1 MNEMIQSRRQIV
13 AGAPEGVDALVLA
26 DKARQAECGH
36 LHIVTDDVRL
46 SSLKD
51 SLRFFAPDVAVLDFP
66 AWDCVPYDRVSP
78 HAEVVARRMDVLLR
92 LAAVGEEAEDGPHI
106 IIATAAAML
115 QRVPP
120 VSAFR
125 GMVREIKPGTRL
137 DTDALAA
144 ELGRT
149 GYHRAEQV
157 MEPGEFA
164 IRGGLIDLFPPG
176 HDDPI
181 RIDLFGDEVDTL
193 RSFDPVDQRTTGKV
207 KALRL
212 KPMSEV
218 VLSKDAI
225 ERFRTRYRELFG
237 AVSGTDPLYEAV
249 SNGQTYPGMEHWLPL
264 FHAGLDTLFAYVPKA
279 TVSLDHQADEAIQAR
294 LDLISDYYESRR
306 IADPSSGGAKLG
318 LDEGSAVYHPVPPA
332 QLFLDDKEWS
342 RLLMATAPSDL
353 RPFAAADVD
362 VTAVDAGGRAGRD
375 FADVRTMP
383 DGNVYE
389 AFKQHSVEQRAAG
402 RKVIL
407 AANTEGSRRRLLGVL
422 HDHNLATAKTVN
434 SYSDISS
441 GGNTEVSLIILP
453 LGRGFVTDS
462 LALVTEQDLLGERLA
477 RRTRRRKAEAFI
489 ADASQLGEGDLVV
502 HLEHGIGRYE
512 GLETLDVG
520 GARHDCLK
528 VSYHGDDRL
537 YVPVENI
544 DVLSRFGSEQ
554 GNTMLDKLGGVAWQ
568 ARKANL
574 KERIREMA
582 EQLIKIAA
590 ARELKSAET
599 FTPPEGAYD
608 EFCARFPF
616 SETDDQLR
624 AISDVMEDFAKGRP
638 MDRLVCGDVGFG
650 KTEVAL
656 RAAFVA
662 ALTGVQVAVV
672 VPTTLLARQHFSTFK
687 NRFEGFPIKIRQLS
701 RLVSPKD
708 ADAVREGLR
717 TGSVDVV
724 IGTHALLAKSV
735 DFANLGLLIVD
746 EEQHFGVGHKERLK
760 QIKTDVHVL
769 TLTATPIPRTLQMAL
784 TGVRDLSLMATP
796 PVDRLAVRTFLM
808 PYDHVVIRE
817 ALMRERFRGGQ
828 SFYVCPR
835 LADLDAMAAQLRKVA
850 PDIKVVM
857 AHGQMNPTALEDV
870 MTAFADGEYDVLLAT
885 NIIESGLDL
894 PRVNTI
900 IIHRSD
906 MFGLSQLYQL
916 RGRVGRS
923 KTRAYAYLTVPA
935 NKKLTAAAAKRLDV
949 MQTLD
954 SLGAGFSLASHDL
967 DIRGA
972 GNLLGD
978 EQSGHIKEV
987 GIELYQQL
995 LEEAVA
1001 AAREGGGDNAAESE
1015 ETFSPQITV
1024 GATVLIPEPYVRDL
1038 GARLVLYRRAADLQ
1052 DQAEIDDFAVELE
1065 DRFGKVPTEVENLL
1079 TIVAIKA
1086 LCRAAHVEKID
1097 AGPKG
1102 AVLTLHKNEFPNP
1115 IGLVEFISQQ
1125 AGTVKVRPDHKIV
1138 IMRLWYDVDERMAGI
1153 KEMLGR
1159 LAELAKVDED
1169 DGS

>member
-1 MNEMIQSRRQIV
+1 
-13 AGAPEGVDALVLA
+13 
-26 DKARQAECGH
+26 
-36 LHIVTDDVRL
+36 
-46 SSLKD
+46 
-51 SLRFFAPDVAVLDFP
+51 
-66 AWDCVPYDRVSP
+66 
-78 HAEVVARRMDVLLR
+78 
-92 LAAVGEEAEDGPHI
+92 
-106 IIATAAAML
+106 
-115 QRVPP
+115 
-120 VSAFR
+120 
-125 GMVREIKPGTRL
+125 MVREIKPGTRI
-137 DTDALAA
+137 DTDALAL
-144 ELGRT
+144 ELGCT

-176 HDDPI
+176 DCNPI
-181 RIDLFGDEVDTL
+181 RIDLFGDEVETL

-207 KALRL
+207 KVLRL
-212 KPMSEV
+212 KPMSEI
-218 VLSKDAI
+218 VLSRDGV

-237 AVSGTDPLYEAV
+237 AISGLDPLYEAV
-249 SNGQTYPGMEHWLPL
+249 SNGQAYPGMEHWLPL
-264 FHAGLDTLFAYVPKA
+264 FHPGLDTLFAYVPNS
-279 TVSLDHQADEAIQAR
+279 TVSLDHHAEEAIQAR

-318 LDEGSAVYHPVPPA
+318 LNEGSAVYHPVPPA
-332 QLFLDDKEWS
+332 ELFLDGEEWS

-353 RPFAAADVD
+353 RPFAAVDVD
-362 VTAVDAGGRAGRD
+362 ETAVDAGGRAGRD
-375 FADVRTMP
+375 FADVRAMP

-402 RKVIL
+402 RKVVL

-422 HDHNLATAKTVN
+422 HDHNLVTAKTVE
-434 SYSDISS
+434 SYSDILS
-441 GGNTEVSLIILP
+441 GENTEVSLIVLP
-453 LGRGFVTDS
+453 LGRGFVTDR
-462 LALVTEQDLLGERLA
+462 LALITEQDLLGERLV
-477 RRTRRRKAEAFI
+477 RRSRRRKAEAFI
-489 ADASQLGEGDLVV
+489 ANASQLGEGDIVV

-520 GARHDCLK
+520 GAPHDCLK
-528 VSYHGDDRL
+528 VSYHRDDRL

-544 DVLSRFGSEQ
+544 EVLSRFGSEQ
-554 GNTMLDKLGGVAWQ
+554 GNTVLDKLGGVAWQ

-582 EQLIKIAA
+582 EQLIKVAA

-624 AISDVMEDFAKGRP
+624 AITDVMEDFTKGRP

-672 VPTTLLARQHFSTFK
+672 VPTTLLARQHFSTFRD
-687 NRFEGFPIKIRQLS
+687 RFEGFPINVRQLS
-701 RLVSPKD
+701 RFVSPKD
-708 ADAVREGLR
+708 ADTVREGLK
-717 TGSVDVV
+717 TGSVDLV
-724 IGTHALLAKSV
+724 IGTHALLSKSV

-760 QIKTDVHVL
+760 QIKADVHVL

-835 LADLDAMAAQLRKVA
+835 LADLDAMALQLKRIA

-857 AHGQMNPTALEDV
+857 GHGQMSPTALEDV
-870 MTAFADGEYDVLLAT
+870 MTAFSDGEFDVLLAT

-935 NKKLTAAAAKRLDV
+935 NKKLTASATKRLDV

-1001 AAREGGGDNAAESE
+1001 AARERGGDAVGAEE
-1015 ETFSPQITV
+1015 AFSPQITV
-1024 GATVLIPEPYVRDL
+1024 GAPVLIPEPYVRDL

-1052 DQAEIDDFAVELE
+1052 DQAEIDDFALELE
-1065 DRFGKVPTEVENLL
+1065 DRFGKVPIEVENLL

-1086 LCRAAHVEKID
+1086 LCRAAHIEKID

-1115 IGLVEFISQQ
+1115 IGLVQFISQQ
-1125 AGTVKVRPDHKIV
+1125 AGTVKVRSDHKVV

-1153 KEMLGR
+1153 KEMLGQ
-1159 LAELAKVDED
+1159 LAQLAKLDED
-1169 DGS
+1169 HGS

>member
-1 MNEMIQSRRQIV
+1 MTEMIKYRRNII

-26 DKARQAECGH
+26 DRARKSEHGH
-36 LHIVTDDVRL
+36 LHIVMDDIRL

-51 SLRFFAPDVAVLDFP
+51 SLQFFAPDLAVLDFP

-78 HAEVVARRMDVLLR
+78 HAEVIARRMDVLLR
-92 LAAVGEEAEDGPHI
+92 LAAVGEDAEVSPYI
-106 IIATAAAML
+106 VIATASSVL
-115 QRVPP
+115 QKVPP

-125 GMVREIKPGTRL
+125 GMVREIKPGTRI
-137 DTDALAA
+137 DTDALAL
-144 ELGRT
+144 ELGCT

-176 HDDPI
+176 DCNPI
-181 RIDLFGDEVDTL
+181 RIDLFGDEVETL

-207 KALRL
+207 KVLRL
-212 KPMSEV
+212 KPMSEI
-218 VLSKDAI
+218 VLSRDGV

-237 AVSGTDPLYEAV
+237 AISGLDPLYEAV
-249 SNGQTYPGMEHWLPL
+249 SNGQAYPGMEHWLPL
-264 FHAGLDTLFAYVPKA
+264 FHPGLDTLFAYVPNS
-279 TVSLDHQADEAIQAR
+279 TVSLDHHAEEAIQAR

-318 LDEGSAVYHPVPPA
+318 LNEGSAVYHPVPPA
-332 QLFLDDKEWS
+332 ELFLDGEEWS

-353 RPFAAADVD
+353 RPFAAVDVD
-362 VTAVDAGGRAGRD
+362 ETAVDAGGRAGRD
-375 FADVRTMP
+375 FADVRAMP

-402 RKVIL
+402 RKVVL

-422 HDHNLATAKTVN
+422 HDHNLVTAKTVE
-434 SYSDISS
+434 SYSDILS
-441 GGNTEVSLIILP
+441 GENTEVSLIVLP
-453 LGRGFVTDS
+453 LGRGFVTDR
-462 LALVTEQDLLGERLA
+462 LALITEQDLLGERLV
-477 RRTRRRKAEAFI
+477 RRSRRRKAEAFI
-489 ADASQLGEGDLVV
+489 ANASQLGEGDIVV

-520 GARHDCLK
+520 GAPHDCLK
-528 VSYHGDDRL
+528 VSYHRDDRL

-544 DVLSRFGSEQ
+544 EVLSRFGSEQ
-554 GNTMLDKLGGVAWQ
+554 GNTVLDKLGGVAWQ

-582 EQLIKIAA
+582 EQLIKVAA

-624 AISDVMEDFAKGRP
+624 AITDVMEDFTKGRP

-672 VPTTLLARQHFSTFK
+672 VPTTLLARQHFSTFRD
-687 NRFEGFPIKIRQLS
+687 RFEGFPINVRQLS
-701 RLVSPKD
+701 RFVSPKD
-708 ADAVREGLR
+708 ADTVREGLK
-717 TGSVDVV
+717 TGSVDLV
-724 IGTHALLAKSV
+724 IGTHALLSKSV

-760 QIKTDVHVL
+760 QIKADVHVL

-835 LADLDAMAAQLRKVA
+835 LADLDAMALQLKRIA

-857 AHGQMNPTALEDV
+857 GHGQMSPTALEDV
-870 MTAFADGEYDVLLAT
+870 MTAFSDGEFDVLLAT

-935 NKKLTAAAAKRLDV
+935 NKKLTASATKRLDV

-1001 AAREGGGDNAAESE
+1001 AARERGGDAVGAEE
-1015 ETFSPQITV
+1015 AFSPQITV
-1024 GATVLIPEPYVRDL
+1024 GAPVLIPEPYVRDL

-1052 DQAEIDDFAVELE
+1052 DQAEIDDFALELE
-1065 DRFGKVPTEVENLL
+1065 DRFGKVPIEVENLL

-1086 LCRAAHVEKID
+1086 LCRAAHIEKID

-1115 IGLVEFISQQ
+1115 IGLVQFISQQ
-1125 AGTVKVRPDHKIV
+1125 AGTVKVRSDHKVV

-1153 KEMLGR
+1153 KEMLGQ
-1159 LAELAKVDED
+1159 LAQLAKLDED
-1169 DGS
+1169 HGS

>member
-1 MNEMIQSRRQIV
+1 MNEITHVRREVI

-26 DKARQAECGH
+26 VKAREADTGH
-36 LHIVTDDVRL
+36 LHVVTDDVRL

-51 SLRFFAPDVAVLDFP
+51 SLRFFAPDVTVLDFP

-92 LAAVGEEAEDGPHI
+92 LAAVEKTDSRKPYI
-106 IIATAAAML
+106 VLATAAAVL
-115 QRVPP
+115 QKVPP

-125 GMVREIKPGTRL
+125 GMARDIKPGSRL
-137 DTDALAA
+137 DTDELAG
-144 ELGRT
+144 ELSRT
-149 GYHRAEQV
+149 GYQRAEQV

-164 IRGGLIDLFPPG
+164 IRGGLVDLFPPG
-176 HDDPI
+176 HDDPV

-193 RSFDPVDQRTTGKV
+193 RSFDPVDQRTTGQIKT
-207 KALRL
+207 LRL
-212 KPMSEV
+212 KPMSEA
-218 VLSKDAI
+218 VLTKDAI
-225 ERFRTRYRELFG
+225 ERFRTGYRELFG
-237 AVSGTDPLYEAV
+237 AVSGTDPLYEAI

-264 FHAGLDTLFAYVPKA
+264 FHAGLDTLFAYLPEA
-279 TVSLDHQADEAIQAR
+279 GVSLDHQVDDAIQGR
-294 LDLISDYYESRR
+294 LDLIRDYYESRR
-306 IADPSSGGAKLG
+306 MADPASGGAKLG
-318 LDEGSAVYHPVPPA
+318 LDEAGAVYHPIPPA
-332 QLFLDDKEWS
+332 QLFLDDKEWA
-342 RLLMATAPSDL
+342 RTLLHNKPTDL
-353 RPFAAADVD
+353 RPFGAADVD
-362 VTAVDAGGRAGRD
+362 EAATDAGGRAGRD
-375 FADVRTMP
+375 YADVRALP

-407 AANTEGSRRRLLGVL
+407 AANTEGSRSRLLGLL
-422 HDHNLATAKTVN
+422 HDHNLATAKSVD
-434 SYSDISS
+434 SYADITS
-441 GGNTEVSLIILP
+441 GAGTDVSLVVLP
-453 LGRGFVTDS
+453 IGRGFVTES
-462 LALVTEQDLLGERLA
+462 LAVISEQDLLGERLA

-489 ADASQLGEGDLVV
+489 ADASQLGDGDLVV

-520 GARHDCLK
+520 GAPHDCLK

-544 DVLSRFGSEQ
+544 EVLSRFGSEQ
-554 GNTMLDKLGGVAWQ
+554 DGTMLDKLGGVAWQ
-568 ARKANL
+568 ARKAKL

-582 EQLIKIAA
+582 EQLIRIAA
-590 ARELKSAET
+590 ERELKPAET

-616 SETDDQLR
+616 SETEDQLR

-662 ALTGVQVAVV
+662 ALTGVQVAIV
-672 VPTTLLARQHFSTFK
+672 VPTTLLARQHYANFQA
-687 NRFEGFPIKIRQLS
+687 RFEGFPIKVKQLS
-701 RLVSPKD
+701 RLVSASD
-708 ADAVREGLR
+708 ANDVRDGLKS
-717 TGSVDVV
+717 GSVDVV

-735 DFANLGLLIVD
+735 EFANLGLLVVD

-760 QIKTDVHVL
+760 QIKADVHVL

-784 TGVRDLSLMATP
+784 TGVRDLSLIATP
-796 PVDRLAVRTFLM
+796 PVDRLAVRTFIL
-808 PYDHVVIRE
+808 PYDQVVIRE
-817 ALMRERFRGGQ
+817 AIMRERFRGGQ
-828 SFYVCPR
+828 CFYVCPR
-835 LADLDAMAAQLRKVA
+835 LADLDAIASKLRKLV
-850 PDIKVVM
+850 PEIKVTM

-935 NKKLTAAAAKRLDV
+935 NKTLTVTAQKRLDV

-1001 AAREGGGDNAAESE
+1001 SARAGGGDDSVTAE
-1015 ETFSPQITV
+1015 ETFSPQITL
-1024 GATVLIPEPYVRDL
+1024 GAPVLIPEGYVKDL
-1038 GARLVLYRRAADLQ
+1038 GARLALYRRAADLQ
-1052 DQAEIDDFAVELE
+1052 DQAEIDDFAMELE
-1065 DRFGKVPTEVENLL
+1065 DRFGKVPMEVENLL
-1079 TIVAIKA
+1079 TVVAIKA
-1086 LCRAAHVEKID
+1086 LCRAAHVEKVD

-1115 IGLVEFISQQ
+1115 IGLVEFISQN

-1138 IMRLWYDVDERMAGI
+1138 IIRTWSDVDERMAGI
-1153 KEMLGR
+1153 KQMLGK
-1159 LAELAKVDED
+1159 LAELAVVED
-1169 DGS
+1169 AA

>member
-1 MNEMIQSRRQIV
+1 MSEVTQVRRKII

-26 DKARQAECGH
+26 EKARQNAHGH
-36 LHIVTDDVRL
+36 LHIVSDDMRL
-46 SSLKD
+46 SSLMD
-51 SLRFFAPDVAVLDFP
+51 SLRFFAPDVTVLAFP

-78 HAEVVARRMDVLLR
+78 HADVVARRMDVLLR
-92 LAAVGEEAEDGPHI
+92 LAAVGAEAEAGPRLLI
-106 IIATAAAML
+106 TTASAIL

-120 VSAFR
+120 LSAFR
-125 GMVREIKPGTRL
+125 GMVREIKPGSRL
-137 DTDALAA
+137 NTDELAMD
-144 ELGRT
+144 LGRT
-149 GYHRAEQV
+149 GYQRAEQV

-164 IRGGLIDLFPPG
+164 IRGGLIDLYPPG
-176 HDDPI
+176 HEDPV
-181 RIDLFGDEVDTL
+181 RIDLFGDEVETL
-193 RSFDPVDQRTTGKV
+193 RSFDPVDQRTTGKI
-207 KALRL
+207 ASLRL

-218 VLSKDAI
+218 ILSKDAI
-225 ERFRTRYRELFG
+225 ERFRTGYRELFG
-237 AVSGTDPLYEAV
+237 AVSSADLLYDSV
-249 SNGQTYPGMEHWLPL
+249 SNGQTFPGFEHWLPL
-264 FHAGLDTLFAYVPKA
+264 FHAGLDTLFAYLPDSGL
-279 TVSLDHQADEAIQAR
+279 SLDHQVEDAIAAR
-294 LDLISDYYESRR
+294 LDLVRDYYESRR
-306 IADPSSGGAKLG
+306 MADPSSGGAKLG
-318 LDEGSAVYHPVPPA
+318 LDEGGAVYHPIPPA
-332 QLFLDDKEWS
+332 KLFLDEAEWS
-342 RLLMATAPSDL
+342 RTLLTLQPIDI
-353 RPFAAADVD
+353 RPFEPVDVD
-362 VTAVDAGGRAGRD
+362 DAATDAGGRPGRD
-375 FADVRTMP
+375 FADIRTQP

-389 AFKQHSVEQRAAG
+389 AFKVHATEHRAAG
-402 RKVIL
+402 RKVVV
-407 AANTEGSRRRLLGVL
+407 AANTEGSRRRLVGLF
-422 HDHNLATAKTVN
+422 HDHNLVTAKAID
-434 SYSDISS
+434 SYSDLNDGPTSDIA
-441 GGNTEVSLIILP
+441 VIVLP

-462 LALVTEQDLLGERLA
+462 LALTTEQDLLGERLA

-489 ADASQLGEGDLVV
+489 ADASQLGEGDIVV
-502 HLEHGIGRYE
+502 HLEHGIGRYG
-512 GLETLDVG
+512 GLVTLDVG
-520 GARHDCLK
+520 GAPHDCLK

-537 YVPVENI
+537 FVPVENI

-554 GNTMLDKLGGVAWQ
+554 DNMSLDKLGGVAWQ
-568 ARKANL
+568 ARKAKL

-582 EQLIKIAA
+582 EQLIRVAA
-590 ARELKSAET
+590 ARELRPAET

-616 SETDDQLR
+616 SETDDQIR
-624 AISDVMEDFAKGRP
+624 AIADVMEDFAKGRP
-638 MDRLVCGDVGFG
+638 MDRLICGDVGFG

-687 NRFEGFPIKIRQLS
+687 ARFEGFPVKIRQLS
-701 RLVSPKD
+701 RLVTTNEAND
-708 ADAVREGLR
+708 VRDGLKS
-717 TGSVDVV
+717 GAIDIV

-735 DFANLGLLIVD
+735 SFANLGLLVVD
-746 EEQHFGVGHKERLK
+746 EEQHFGVSHKESLK
-760 QIKTDVHVL
+760 QIKADVHVL

-784 TGVRDLSLMATP
+784 TGVRDLSLIATP
-796 PVDRLAVRTFLM
+796 PVDRLAVRTFIL
-808 PYDHVVIRE
+808 PFDRVVIRE

-835 LADLDAMAAQLRKVA
+835 LADLDAVASQLRKLV
-850 PDIKVVM
+850 PEIKVTI
-857 AHGQMNPTALEDV
+857 AHGQMAPTALEDV

-935 NKKLTAAAAKRLDV
+935 NKKLTATAEKRLDV

-1001 AAREGGGDNAAESE
+1001 AAREGGGRDAVEAEDR
-1015 ETFSPQITV
+1015 FSPQITL
-1024 GATVLIPEPYVRDL
+1024 GAPVLIPETYVRDL
-1038 GARLVLYRRAADLQ
+1038 GARLALYRRAADLA
-1052 DQAEIDDFAVELE
+1052 DQPEIDDFAAELE
-1065 DRFGKVPTEVENLL
+1065 DRFGKVPLEVENLL
-1079 TIVAIKA
+1079 VVVAIKA
-1086 LCRAAHVEKID
+1086 LCRAANVEKID

-1102 AVLTLHKNEFPNP
+1102 AVLSLYKNEFPNP
-1115 IGLVEFISQQ
+1115 GGLIEFISQQ

-1138 IMRLWYDVDERMAGI
+1138 IMRLWDDVDERMTGI
-1153 KEMLGR
+1153 KQILGR
-1159 LAELAKVDED
+1159 LAELAKIDPD
-1169 DGS
+1169 P

>member
-1 MNEMIQSRRQIV
+1 MTEIIQYRRNVI

-26 DKARQAECGH
+26 DRARKSEHGH
-36 LHIVTDDVRL
+36 FHIVMDDIRL

-51 SLRFFAPDVAVLDFP
+51 SLQFFAPDISVLDFP
-66 AWDCVPYDRVSP
+66 AWDCLPYDRVSP
-78 HAEVVARRMDVLLR
+78 HAEVIARRMDVLLR
-92 LAAVGEEAEDGPHI
+92 LAAVGENAEVCPYI
-106 IIATAAAML
+106 VITTASSVL

-125 GMVREIKPGTRL
+125 GMVREIKPGTII
-137 DTDALAA
+137 DTDALAL
-144 ELGRT
+144 ELGCT

-176 HDDPI
+176 DGNPI
-181 RIDLFGDEVDTL
+181 RIDLFGDEVETL

-207 KALRL
+207 KILRL
-212 KPMSEV
+212 KPMSEI
-218 VLSKDAI
+218 VLSRDGV

-237 AVSGTDPLYEAV
+237 AISGLDPLYEAV
-249 SNGQTYPGMEHWLPL
+249 SNGQAYPGMEHWLPL
-264 FHAGLDTLFAYVPKA
+264 FHPGLDTLFAYVPNS
-279 TVSLDHQADEAIQAR
+279 TVSLDHHAEEAIQAR

-306 IADPSSGGAKLG
+306 MADPSSGGAKLG
-318 LDEGSAVYHPVPPA
+318 LNEGTAVYHPVPPA
-332 QLFLDDKEWS
+332 ELFLDGKEWS
-342 RLLMATAPSDL
+342 RLLMATAPTYL
-353 RPFAAADVD
+353 RPFAAVDVD
-362 VTAVDAGGRAGRD
+362 ERAVDAGGRAGRD
-375 FADVRTMP
+375 FADVRAMP

-402 RKVIL
+402 RKVVL

-422 HDHNLATAKTVN
+422 HDHNLVTAKKVE
-434 SYSDISS
+434 SYSEISS
-441 GGNTEVSLIILP
+441 GGNTEVSLIVLP
-453 LGRGFVTDS
+453 LGRGFVTDR
-462 LALVTEQDLLGERLA
+462 LALITEQDLLGERLV
-477 RRTRRRKAEAFI
+477 RRSRRRKAEAFI
-489 ADASQLGEGDLVV
+489 ANASQLGEGDIVV

-520 GARHDCLK
+520 GAPHDCLK
-528 VSYHGDDRL
+528 VSYHRDDRL

-544 DVLSRFGSEQ
+544 EVLSRFGSEQ
-554 GNTMLDKLGGVAWQ
+554 GNTVLDKLGGVAWQ
-568 ARKANL
+568 ARKAKL

-582 EQLIKIAA
+582 EQLIKVAA

-624 AISDVMEDFAKGRP
+624 AITDVMEDFAKGRP
-638 MDRLVCGDVGFG
+638 MDRLICGDVGFG

-662 ALTGVQVAVV
+662 ALTGVQIAVV
-672 VPTTLLARQHFSTFK
+672 VPTTLLARQHFSTFRD
-687 NRFEGFPIKIRQLS
+687 RFEGFPINVRQLS
-701 RLVSPKD
+701 RFVSPKD
-708 ADAVREGLR
+708 ADAVREGLK
-717 TGSVDVV
+717 TGSVDLV
-724 IGTHALLAKSV
+724 IGTHALLSKSV

-760 QIKTDVHVL
+760 QIKADVHVL

-835 LADLDAMAAQLRKVA
+835 LADLDAIALQLKRIA

-857 AHGQMNPTALEDV
+857 GHGQMSPTALEDV
-870 MTAFADGEYDVLLAT
+870 MKAFSDGEFDVLLAT

-935 NKKLTAAAAKRLDV
+935 NKKLTASATKRLDV

-1001 AAREGGGDNAAESE
+1001 AARERGGDAAEAE
-1015 ETFSPQITV
+1015 ESFSPQITV
-1024 GATVLIPEPYVRDL
+1024 GAPVLIPEPYVRDL
-1038 GARLVLYRRAADLQ
+1038 GARLVLYRRAADLK
-1052 DQAEIDDFAVELE
+1052 DQAEIDDFALELE
-1065 DRFGKVPTEVENLL
+1065 DRFGKVPIEVENLL

-1086 LCRAAHVEKID
+1086 LCRAAHIEKID

-1102 AVLTLHKNEFPNP
+1102 AVLSLHKNEFPNP
-1115 IGLVEFISQQ
+1115 IGLVQFISQQ
-1125 AGTVKVRPDHKIV
+1125 AGTVKVRSDHKVV

-1153 KEMLGR
+1153 KEMLGQ
-1159 LAELAKVDED
+1159 LAQLAKLDED
-1169 DGS
+1169 HGK

>member
-1 MNEMIQSRRQIV
+1 MNEVLEIRRQII

-26 DKARQAECGH
+26 ERARENEGGH
-36 LHIVTDDVRL
+36 LHIVSDDIRL
-46 SSLKD
+46 ATLKD
-51 SLRFFAPDVAVLDFP
+51 SLRFFAPDVTVFEFP
-66 AWDCVPYDRVSP
+66 AWDCVPYDRISP
-78 HAEVVARRMDVLLR
+78 HADVVAQRMDTLLR
-92 LAAVGEEAEDGPHI
+92 LAAVGQDAETGPRI
-106 IIATAAAML
+106 VITTASAIL

-120 VSAFR
+120 LSAFR
-125 GMVREIKPGTRL
+125 GMVREIKPGSRL
-137 DTDALAA
+137 DVDSLAV
-144 ELGRT
+144 ELSCT
-149 GYHRAEQV
+149 GYQRAEQV

-176 HDDPI
+176 HDDPV

-193 RSFDPVDQRTTGKV
+193 RSFDPINQRTTAKL

-212 KPMSEV
+212 KPMSEAI
-218 VLSKDAI
+218 LSKEAI
-225 ERFRTRYRELFG
+225 ERFRTGYRELFG
-237 AVSGTDPLYEAV
+237 AISSSDTLYEAV

-264 FHAGLDTLFAYVPKA
+264 FHPGLDTLFAYVPEA
-279 TVSLDHQADEAIQAR
+279 SLSLEHQVEEAVAGR
-294 LDLISDYYESRR
+294 LELVRDYYESRR
-306 IADPSSGGAKLG
+306 IADPASGGAKLG
-318 LDEGSAVYHPVPPA
+318 LEEGGAIYHPVPPA
-332 QLFLDDKEWS
+332 RLFFDEAEWT
-342 RLLMATAPSDL
+342 RTLVGRQPVEL

-362 VTAVDAGGRAGRD
+362 VSAKDAGGRPGRE
-375 FADVRTMP
+375 FSDVRTQP

-389 AFKQHSVEQRAAG
+389 ALKAHTLELRAQG
-402 RKVIL
+402 RKVVL
-407 AANTEGSRRRLLGVL
+407 AAQSDGSRRRLIGLLHEHGLGTAKAVESYAEL
-422 HDHNLATAKTVN
+422 ESATAAEIT
-434 SYSDISS
+434 
-441 GGNTEVSLIILP
+441 LIVLP
-453 LGRGFVTDS
+453 LSRGFVTDK
-462 LALVTEQDLLGERLA
+462 LALISEQDLLGERLA
-477 RRTRRRKAEAFI
+477 RRTRRRRKAEAFI

-502 HLEHGIGRYE
+502 HLEHGIGRYG

-520 GARHDCLK
+520 GAAHDCLK
-528 VSYHGDDRL
+528 IFYHGDNRL

-554 GNTMLDKLGGVAWQ
+554 DSTVLDRLGGVAWQ
-568 ARKANL
+568 ARKAKL
-574 KERIREMA
+574 KERIFEMA
-582 EQLIKIAA
+582 EQLIRIAA
-590 ARELKSAET
+590 ERETRPAEI

-616 SETDDQLR
+616 AETEDQLR
-624 AISDVMEDFAKGRP
+624 AIADVMDDFTKGRP
-638 MDRLVCGDVGFG
+638 MDRLICGDVGFG

-672 VPTTLLARQHFSTFK
+672 VPTTLLARQHFATFTA
-687 NRFEGFPIKIRQLS
+687 RFEGFPIKVRQLS
-701 RLVSPKD
+701 RLVTVND
-708 ADAVREGLR
+708 ANEVREGLKS
-717 TGSVDVV
+717 GAVDVV
-724 IGTHALLAKSV
+724 IGTHALLAQSIG
-735 DFANLGLLIVD
+735 FANLGLLVVD
-746 EEQHFGVGHKERLK
+746 EEQHFGVSHKEQLK
-760 QIKTDVHVL
+760 QLKADVHVL

-784 TGVRDLSLMATP
+784 TGVRDLSLIATP
-796 PVDRLAVRTFLM
+796 PVDRLAVRTFLL
-808 PYDHVVIRE
+808 PYDRVVIRE

-835 LADLDAMAAQLRKVA
+835 LTDLDKVGAQLRKLVPEITFA
-850 PDIKVVM
+850 K
-857 AHGQMNPTALEDV
+857 AHGQMSPTALEDV

-900 IIHRSD
+900 ILHRSD

-935 NKKLTAAAAKRLDV
+935 DKKLTPSAEKRLDV

-1001 AAREGGGDNAAESE
+1001 SARQGDTTETAAEES
-1015 ETFSPQITV
+1015 FSPQITL
-1024 GATVLIPEPYVRDL
+1024 GAPVLIPDTYVKDL
-1038 GARLVLYRRAADLQ
+1038 GARLALYRRAADLA
-1052 DQAEIDDFAVELE
+1052 DQMEVDDFAEELE
-1065 DRFGKVPTEVENLL
+1065 DRFGKIPPEVENLL
-1079 TIVAIKA
+1079 LVVSIKA

-1115 IGLVEFISQQ
+1115 AGLVEFITQQ
-1125 AGTVKVRPDHKIV
+1125 AGTVKVRPDHRIV
-1138 IMRLWYDVDERMAGI
+1138 ITRTWYDVEERMAGI
-1153 KEMLGR
+1153 KQLLGR
-1159 LAELAKVDED
+1159 LAELARVDLVP
-1169 DGS
+1169 

>member
-1 MNEMIQSRRQIV
+1 MNEIQQVKRRVI

-26 DKARQAECGH
+26 DQARQNPNGH
-36 LHIVTDDVRL
+36 LHIVSDDMRL
-46 SSLKD
+46 SGLKD
-51 SLRFFAPDVAVLDFP
+51 SLRFFAPDVAVLVFP

-78 HAEVVARRMDVLLR
+78 HADVVARRMDVLLR
-92 LAAVGEEAEDGPHI
+92 LAAVGESSETGSRLLI
-106 IIATAAAML
+106 TTASAIL

-125 GMVREIKPGTRL
+125 GMARDIKPGSRL
-137 DTDALAA
+137 NSSELAV
-144 ELGRT
+144 ELGRV
-149 GYHRAEQV
+149 GYQRAEQV

-164 IRGGLIDLFPPG
+164 IRGGLIDLYPPG
-176 HDDPI
+176 HEDPV
-181 RIDLFGDEVDTL
+181 RIDLFGDEVETL
-193 RSFDPVDQRTTGKV
+193 RSFDPVDQRTTGKINS
-207 KALRL
+207 LRL

-218 VLSKDAI
+218 ILSTDAI
-225 ERFRTRYRELFG
+225 ERFRTGYRELFG
-237 AVSGTDPLYEAV
+237 AISSNDLLYDSV
-249 SNGQTYPGMEHWLPL
+249 SNGQTYPGFEHWLPL
-264 FHAGLDTLFAYVPKA
+264 FHPGLDTLFAYLPDSGL
-279 TVSLDHQADEAIQAR
+279 SLDYQVEEAIKAR
-294 LDLISDYYESRR
+294 LDLIRDYYESRR

-318 LDEGSAVYHPVPPA
+318 LEEGGAVYHPIPPGK
-332 QLFLDDKEWS
+332 LFLDEKEWS
-342 RLLMATAPSDL
+342 RKLQAGGPIDI
-353 RPFAAADVD
+353 RPFEPADVD
-362 VTAVDAGGRAGRD
+362 DSAEDAGGRPGHD
-375 FADVRTMP
+375 FTDVRTRP
-383 DGNVYE
+383 DGNVYD
-389 AFKQHSVEQRAAG
+389 AFKLQATEQRNAG
-402 RKVIL
+402 RKVVV
-407 AANTEGSRRRLLGVL
+407 AAHTEGSRRRLIGLF
-422 HDHNLATAKTVN
+422 HDHNLPTAKAVD
-434 SYSDISS
+434 SSDVLSNGPTTDIA
-441 GGNTEVSLIILP
+441 VIVLP
-453 LGRGFVTDS
+453 LGRGFVTETM
-462 LALVTEQDLLGERLA
+462 ALTTEQDLLGERLA
-477 RRTRRRKAEAFI
+477 RRTRHRKAEAFI
-489 ADASQLGEGDLVV
+489 VDASQLGEGDIVV
-502 HLEHGIGRYE
+502 HLEHGIGRYG
-512 GLETLDVG
+512 GLVTLDVG
-520 GARHDCLK
+520 GAPHDCLK

-537 YVPVENI
+537 FVPVENI
-544 DVLSRFGSEQ
+544 EVLSRFGAEQ
-554 GNTMLDKLGGVAWQ
+554 ENMALDKLGGVAWQ
-568 ARKANL
+568 ARKAKL

-582 EQLIKIAA
+582 EQLIQVAA
-590 ARELKSAET
+590 ARELKVAET
-599 FTPPEGAYD
+599 FVPPEGAYD

-616 SETDDQLR
+616 SETDDQVR
-624 AISDVMEDFAKGRP
+624 AIADVMEDFGKGRP
-638 MDRLVCGDVGFG
+638 MDRLICGDVGFG

-687 NRFEGFPIKIRQLS
+687 SRFEGFPIKVRQLS
-701 RLVSPKD
+701 RLVTTTQAND
-708 ADAVREGLR
+708 VREGLKS
-717 TGSVDVV
+717 GAVDIV

-735 DFANLGLLIVD
+735 DFADLGLLIVD

-760 QIKTDVHVL
+760 QIKADVHVL

-796 PVDRLAVRTFLM
+796 PVDRLAVRTFLL
-808 PYDHVVIRE
+808 PYDRVVIRE

-835 LADLDAMAAQLRKVA
+835 LADLDAVASQLRKLA
-850 PDIKVVM
+850 PEIKVTI
-857 AHGQMNPTALEDV
+857 AHGQLAPAALENV

-935 NKKLTAAAAKRLDV
+935 NKKLTETAEKRLDV

-995 LEEAVA
+995 LEEAVVS
-1001 AAREGGGDNAAESE
+1001 AREGGGRHAVDVEDS
-1015 ETFSPQITV
+1015 FSPQITL
-1024 GATVLIPEPYVRDL
+1024 GAPVLIPEKYVRDL
-1038 GARLVLYRRAADLQ
+1038 GARLALYRRAADLA
-1052 DQAEIDDFAVELE
+1052 DQNEIDDFAAELE
-1065 DRFGKVPTEVENLL
+1065 DRFGKVPLEVENLL
-1079 TIVAIKA
+1079 QVVAIKA
-1086 LCRAAHVEKID
+1086 LCRLAHVEKVD

-1102 AVLTLHKNEFPNP
+1102 AVLSLYKNEFPNP
-1115 IGLVEFISQQ
+1115 AGLIEFISQQ

-1138 IMRLWYDVDERMAGI
+1138 IMRLWGDVDERMTGI
-1153 KEMLGR
+1153 KRVVGR
-1159 LAELAKVDED
+1159 LAELVAVDTER
-1169 DGS
+1169 